1 MCDELGDM
9 KWNVSLML
17 MMLIVTVWRRCFRG
31 DQATAKLFLKNRGE
45 RRGSEM

>member
-31 DQATAKLFLKNRGE
+31 GSSHGKTVFKKQRGE
-45 RRGSEM
+45 KG